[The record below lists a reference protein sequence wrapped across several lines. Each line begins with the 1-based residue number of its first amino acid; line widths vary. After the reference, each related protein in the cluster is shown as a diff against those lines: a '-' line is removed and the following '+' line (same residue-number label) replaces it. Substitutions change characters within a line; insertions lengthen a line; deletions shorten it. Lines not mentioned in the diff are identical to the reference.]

1 MRMGNIAGV
10 NKIFCAV
17 GFGLIAV
24 RAGARYES
32 PSGHLFLRNEV
43 ASLRLK
49 EKGKARVN
57 GIKRPAF

>member
-1 MRMGNIAGV
+1 MREGNIAGV
-10 NKIFCAV
+10 NEIFCAV

-32 PSGHLFLRNEV
+32 PSDYLFLRNEV

-49 EKGKARVN
+49 
-57 GIKRPAF
+57 